1 MRRPTNGLKQQDGT
15 WARLGAVR
23 GMKGR
28 HVSDLRPELAEHG
41 YVIIRQTIPPE
52 RLDGLRATYEV
63 LVERQFDR
71 WRRERDAAG
80 QWPESYFARQ
90 PRVLIQSVVDAST
103 AEAVEFCLEEGT
115 LGMSRR
121 LMQAPRAAPT
131 LMSLMCNPSEDHG
144 PDRWHRDIR
153 PAALAPLAGLQ
164 HDARAN
170 GPAYVQWNIPLYDDA
185 VLWVVPGSHWRVNTD
200 EENRILER
208 DPSLPLP
215 GGIPVELN
223 AGDAVVYLNTML
235 HWGSDYS
242 AKQRRTIHLGYRA
255 FGAAIYPHAHAF
267 NWDLGFTSRLSA
279 HTRRQFE
286 SFFQLH
292 ASERRVIEAVLRAAL
307 ERDADAFQRHLA
319 ILHPGAQC
327 RTVALVLLSKLV
339 LRLAGL
345 AQMRDAG
352 YELRKDIADAFSA
365 DEIAVIEHRFA
376 TLDAALRAPAD
387 HFVPGFQDG
396 PTGYALENMP
406 AEFGVAEFID
416 SWSADA

>member
-1 MRRPTNGLKQQDGT
+1 MP
-15 WARLGAVR
+15 
-23 GMKGR
+23 
-28 HVSDLRPELAEHG
+28 DLRSELAEQG
-41 YVIIRQTIPPE
+41 YVIIRRTIPPE
-52 RLDGLRATYEV
+52 RLDGLRETFEV
-63 LVERQFDR
+63 LVGRQFDR

-80 QWPESYFARQ
+80 QWPDSYFARQ

-103 AEAVEFCLEEGT
+103 AAAVELCLEEGT
-115 LGMSRR
+115 LGVSRR
-121 LMQAPRAAPT
+121 LMQAPHAAPT

-200 EENRILER
+200 EENRVLGR
-208 DPSLPLP
+208 NPSLPLP
-215 GGIPVELN
+215 GGIPVKLK

-242 AKQRRTIHLGYRA
+242 AKLRRTIHLGYRA

-279 HTRRQFE
+279 DTRRQFE
-286 SFFQLH
+286 TFFELH
-292 ASERRVIEAVLRAAL
+292 AKERRVIEAVLRAAL
-307 ERDADAFQRHLA
+307 ERDADEFQRQLA
-319 ILHPGAQC
+319 TLHPGAEG
-327 RTVALVLLSKLV
+327 RMVALVLLSKLIR
-339 LRLAGL
+339 RLPQL
-345 AQMRDAG
+345 AETDAPG
-352 YELRKDIADAFSA
+352 FELRKDIADAFSA
-365 DEIAVIEHRFA
+365 GEIESIGCRFA
-376 TLDAALRAPAD
+376 ALDAALREPAD

-396 PTGYALENMP
+396 PAGYAFENMP
-406 AEFGVAEFID
+406 AGFGVDEFIG
-416 SWSADA
+416 SWSASA